1 MTLGPST
8 VRSLSRA
15 SISSVWA
22 MLALVLVVLA
32 AACGGGDEREVA
44 KGRQL
49 HFVAEPPRVAEKVIF
64 TDGNDNQ
71 WIIRP
76 KASNRQLAVVE
87 LTISNTSTTVASLLL
102 NESAALL
109 GDRRSDRIE
118 PIDPYESAVP
128 ADGDERGALVLDV
141 QLLWGQIDLE
151 KDLQVEGAFVFDVP
165 KGLILG
171 TLWWE
176 QTDTVSLDFV
186 DYQRNR

>member
-1 MTLGPST
+1 MISGPFN
-8 VRSLSRA
+8 VRSLKRA
-15 SISSVWA
+15 SLFGVWT
-22 MLALVLVVLA
+22 MLAIVLSLLA
-32 AACGGGDEREVA
+32 AACGGGDDLSIA

-49 HFVAEPPRVAEKVIF
+49 HFIAESPKVAEKVIF
-64 TDGNDNQ
+64 TDGNDNR
-71 WIIRP
+71 WVIRP
-76 KASNRQLAVVE
+76 KASNRQIAVVQ
-87 LTISNTSTTVASLLL
+87 LTIANFSTTVASLLL

-118 PIDPYESAVP
+118 PINPFESASP
-128 ADGDERGALVLDV
+128 GDGDERGALVLDG
-141 QLLWGQIDLE
+141 QFLWGKVELE
-151 KDLQVEGAFVFDVP
+151 KDRQIEGAFIFDVP

>member
-1 MTLGPST
+1 MKSGPSNI
-8 VRSLSRA
+8 RSLKRA
-15 SISSVWA
+15 SLFGVWT
-22 MLALVLVVLA
+22 MLAIALSLLT
-32 AACGGGDEREVA
+32 AACGGDDDRSVA

-49 HFVAEPPRVAEKVIF
+49 HFIAEQPRVAEKVIF
-64 TDGNDNQ
+64 TDGNDNR
-71 WIIRP
+71 WVIRP
-76 KASNRQLAVVE
+76 KASNRQIAVVE
-87 LTISNTSTTVASLLL
+87 LTIANFSTTVASLLL

-118 PIDPYESAVP
+118 PINPFESASP
-128 ADGDERGALVLDV
+128 ADGDERGALVLDG
-141 QLLWGQIDLE
+141 QFLWGLVELE
-151 KDLQVEGAFVFDVP
+151 KDRQIEGAFIFDVP

>member
-1 MTLGPST
+1 MILGPST
-8 VRSLSRA
+8 VRSFSRA

-22 MLALVLVVLA
+22 MLALVLLVLA
-32 AACGGGDEREVA
+32 AACGGGDEQSIA

-49 HFVAEPPRVAEKVIF
+49 HFIAKPPKVAEKVIF
-64 TDGNDNQ
+64 TDGNDNR
-71 WIIRP
+71 WVLRP
-76 KASNRQLAVVE
+76 KASNRQLAVVDM
-87 LTISNTSTTVASLLL
+87 TIANFSTTVASLLL

-118 PIDPYESAVP
+118 PINPFDSASP
-128 ADGDERGALVLDV
+128 ADGDDRGALVLEG
-141 QLLWGQIDLE
+141 QLLWGLVELE
-151 KDLQVEGAFVFDVP
+151 KDRQIEGAFVFDVP

-176 QTDTVSLDFV
+176 QTDTVSLDFI

>member
-1 MTLGPST
+1 MILGPYT

-22 MLALVLVVLA
+22 MLALVLLMLA
-32 AACGGGDEREVA
+32 AACGGGDDASRA
-44 KGRQL
+44 RGRQL
-49 HFVAEPPRVAEKVIF
+49 NFEAKPPKIAERVIF
-64 TDGNDNQ
+64 TDSRGDKRV
-71 WIIRP
+71 IRP
-76 KASNRQLAVVE
+76 KASNRQLAVVD
-87 LTISNTSTTVASLLL
+87 LTIANFSTTVASLLF

-118 PIDPYESAVP
+118 PIDPYESAAP
-128 ADGDERGALVLDV
+128 ADGDERGALVLET
-141 QLLWGQIDLE
+141 QFLWGEVNLE
-151 KDLQVEGAFVFDVP
+151 KGLQVQGALVFDVP